1 MGGYT
6 RFTTERVEVDYSE
19 YLGEKGKDWNVE
31 WSGASTLISNH
42 ISWFDVAFA
51 IVYYFPVIASRE
63 TIRTTPFIGSV
74 FRAMNAI
81 FIKRA
86 GNDAA
91 ESKRIAAKA
100 IADHQM
106 AVDAG
111 EK

>member
-1 MGGYT
+1 MAGW
-6 RFTTERVEVDYSE
+6 TTKTTTFADIDYSE
-19 YLGEKGKDWNVE
+19 YLGPE
-31 WSGASTLISNH
+31 WKQEYEGASTLVSNH
-42 ISWFDVAFA
+42 VSWFDVAFA

-81 FIKRA
+81 FIARA
-86 GNDAA
+86 GKDAA
-91 ESKRIAAKA
+91 ESKRLAAKA
-100 IADHQM
+100 IADHQL